1 MSKSH
6 KQRVKIKTLVNNNFN
21 TDYIR
26 VDIDSYI
33 SYPSLE
39 TTLNFAGSS
48 LTQLRLDYLLENN
61 KVYFDSIIKKILAP
75 IARIFNHYDFKVS
88 ISLLYEYYNL
98 NVGHGHAPVIYK
110 KTNKKAYLD
119 FKLYFANSNHFVYL
133 GILNDDIDYKR
144 LFELEYESDN
154 DIAPLFIKNMNIN
167 SYKLKFD
174 VDQKSFYYKNK
185 KFKNLVCT
193 QHSFLMHNLIKNLKN
208 KNLISSKDFFKISYI
223 YENNTIR
230 FYLLHH
236 KHESNKVEISN
247 LYHILNDEK
256 QLLTVFRDKNFV
268 FTSDWFTD
276 EIKSLSLSDII
287 MLASVLKY

>member
-1 MSKSH
+1 MSKSR
-6 KQRVKIKTLVNNNFN
+6 KQRIKIKTLVNKEFN
-21 TDYIR
+21 PDYIKL
-26 VDIDSYI
+26 DIDSYI

-39 TTLNFAGSS
+39 TTLNFTGAS
-48 LTQLRLDYLLENN
+48 LTQLRLDYLLQKN

-75 IARIFNHYDFKVS
+75 IARTFNHYDFKVS
-88 ISLLYEYYNL
+88 ISLLYEYYNF
-98 NVGHGHAPVIYK
+98 NVGHGHAPVIHK

-144 LFELEYESDN
+144 LFELQYENDN
-154 DIAPLFIKNMNIN
+154 DITPSVINNMNIT
-167 SYKLKFD
+167 SYKLKFN
-174 VDQKSFYYKNK
+174 VDQKSSYYKNK

-193 QHSFLMHNLIKNLKN
+193 HHSFLMHNLIKNLKN
-208 KNLISSKDFFKISYI
+208 KNLISPKDFFKISYI

-230 FYLLHH
+230 FCLLHY
-236 KHESNKVEISN
+236 KDGSDKVEISN
-247 LYHILNDEK
+247 SYDISNDEK
-256 QLLTVFRDKNFV
+256 QLLTVFHDKNFI

-276 EIKSLSLSDII
+276 EIKCLSLSDII